1 MSGVR
6 HGLLLAGGRSVRM
19 GRDKAFLPWRGK
31 PLWRWQAELLRSVGV
46 TRWVVSCRREQ
57 GLAEA
62 VTAWSEIN
70 GMALEVVFDPEDE
83 KGGMLEAIARGIHQV
98 GGRALVL
105 SVDMPQVTKELLERL
120 WDTVE
125 AFDKGALF
133 VGGRGPEP
141 FPGIYVPE
149 MLPQSARGSALRQ
162 SLERG
167 LNAGTVMG
175 LALESGCESSLANWN
190 HPEDV
195 LD

>member
-31 PLWRWQAELLRSVGV
+31 PLWRWQAELLMSVGV

-105 SVDMPQVTKELLERL
+105 SVDMPQVNAELLERL
-120 WDTVE
+120 WRE
-125 AFDKGALF
+125 AENFEGGALIE
-133 VGGRGPEP
+133 GPNGPEP
-141 FPGIYVPE
+141 FPGIYDLE
-149 MLPQSARGSALRQ
+149 MLPELNGGDALRAG
-162 SLERG
+162 LERG
-167 LNAGTVMG
+167 IRAGKAK
-175 LALESGCESSLANWN
+175 ALRLTEEYGFCLANWN
-190 HPEDV
+190 HPKDV
-195 LD
+195 IE